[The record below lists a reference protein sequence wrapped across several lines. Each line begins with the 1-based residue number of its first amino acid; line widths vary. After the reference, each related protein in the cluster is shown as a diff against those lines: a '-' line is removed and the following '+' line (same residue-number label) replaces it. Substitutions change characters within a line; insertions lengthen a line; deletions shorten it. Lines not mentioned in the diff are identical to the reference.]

1 MSSPMSSTDR
11 TPDISLRPRAL
22 WAAFVVLAL
31 GIPLIGFMR
40 EYGMANPTHAAPHV
54 AIPLPAFELTT
65 ADSKPFSR
73 ETLLGRVW
81 VANFIFTTCPT
92 VCPKLTKRMG
102 EIQAQTRDL
111 GEALQLVSFTV
122 DPENDTPEVLARYAR
137 ENGATSRWTFVTGP
151 LDRIEAAV
159 MKGFKI
165 AMGKADSG
173 GGLMTIF
180 HGEKLV
186 LVDAKG
192 AIRGYY
198 SADDDGLALLLK
210 DARGLIAAR

>member
-1 MSSPMSSTDR
+1 VSSPASTTDR
-11 TPDISLRPRAL
+11 TPDISLRPRGL
-22 WAAFVVLAL
+22 WIGFVVLAL

-40 EYGMANPTHAAPHV
+40 EHAMAYTPPF
-54 AIPLPAFELTT
+54 IELPLPAFDLTT

-73 ETLLGRVW
+73 ETLHGRVW
-81 VANFIFTTCPT
+81 VADFIFTTCPT

-102 EIQAQTRDL
+102 EIQDQTRDL
-111 GEALQLVSFTV
+111 GEAFQLVSFTV
-122 DPENDTPEVLARYAR
+122 DPENDTPDVLARYA
-137 ENGATSRWTFVTGP
+137 EKNGATNRWTFVTGP
-151 LDRIEAAV
+151 LDKIEETV

-192 AIRGYY
+192 AIRGYF
-198 SADDDGLALLLK
+198 SADDEGIALLLK
-210 DARGLIAAR
+210 DARGLIGAR

>member
-1 MSSPMSSTDR
+1 MSAPASSTDR
-11 TPDISLRPRAL
+11 TPSISLRPRAL
-22 WAAFVVLAL
+22 WLAFVALAL
-31 GIPLIGFMR
+31 GVPLIGFMR
-40 EYGMANPTHAAPHV
+40 EHVMAGPTYAPPF
-54 AIPLPAFELTT
+54 IELPLPAFELTT
-65 ADSKPFSR
+65 ADVRPFSR

-102 EIQAQTRDL
+102 AIQDQTREL
-111 GEALQLVSFTV
+111 GEAFQLVSFTV
-122 DPENDTPEVLARYAR
+122 DPENDTPEVLARYAH

-151 LDRIEAAV
+151 LDKIEATV
-159 MKGFKI
+159 MKGFKV

-198 SADDDGLALLLK
+198 SADDEGTALLLK
-210 DARGLIAAR
+210 DARGLIAAQ